1 MNESMFSVLLDVG
14 RARRQGLSAIAQ
26 RRRARLD
33 AMVTFARS
41 NSPYY
46 RKLYQH
52 LPERIENHTAL
63 PVVSKQ
69 ELMRH
74 FDDWVADREV
84 TFTEVRTFVDNPE
97 LIGQQFIGKYSVA
110 MTSGSTGTPGI
121 FLLDRRNWAVTLA
134 LSLRMMMSWLSA
146 GDMLRL
152 LVRGGRAATVYAMGG
167 HYIGATSYGAI
178 RTKRAARRLRALPAQ
193 MPMRDLVVELNR
205 FRPALLAGYASTMLL
220 LAGEQEA
227 GRLHIRPVQVY
238 PSSEGLSSDGYKC
251 IARAF
256 GAKVRTFYAATECLF
271 IAVGCEHGW
280 HHVNSDWVML
290 EPVDADYRPVP
301 PGQESDTVLVSNLA
315 NRVQPILRYD
325 LGDRILQRPDPC
337 PCGNLLPAIRL
348 RGRAADVLTFPT
360 ERGEKVSMPPLVLE
374 VDHVPGVELFQLV
387 QSAPTLLRVRLRTAA
402 DADPNRVWQAVH
414 AELAKLLTEH
424 ELGHVSIE
432 LAAEPPIASSSGK
445 YRTVIALHR

>member
-14 RARRQGLSAIAQ
+14 RARRQGLGAIAQ

-97 LIGQQFIGKYSVA
+97 LIEQQFIGKYSVA

-134 LSLRMMMSWLSA
+134 LSLRMMMSWLRAS
-146 GDMLRL
+146 DMLRL

-193 MPMRDLVVELNR
+193 MPMRDLVVELNS
-205 FRPALLAGYASTMLL
+205 FRPALLTGYASTMLL

-238 PSSEGLSSDGYKC
+238 PSSEGF
-251 IARAF
+251 R
-256 GAKVRTFYAATECLF
+256 RTGTSALQ
-271 IAVGCEHGW
+271 EH
-280 HHVNSDWVML
+280 SA
-290 EPVDADYRPVP
+290 P
-301 PGQESDTVLVSNLA
+301 
-315 NRVQPILRYD
+315 RY
-325 LGDRILQRPDPC
+325 
-337 PCGNLLPAIRL
+337 
-348 RGRAADVLTFPT
+348 
-360 ERGEKVSMPPLVLE
+360 
-374 VDHVPGVELFQLV
+374 ELFMPRRNACSLP
-387 QSAPTLLRVRLRTAA
+387 SAANTA
-402 DADPNRVWQAVH
+402 
-414 AELAKLLTEH
+414 
-424 ELGHVSIE
+424 GIMS
-432 LAAEPPIASSSGK
+432 
-445 YRTVIALHR
+445 TVIGSCSNPSMLTIDLSRRDRNRTRSL